1 MFYSLSFNACLL
13 RRKSQSWVYFCGV
26 IPSLLY
32 NMGSSVLRAVGDAK
46 RPLYFLIF
54 TTVVNIGLDVLFVAV
69 FKMGLTGAAVA
80 TALSQFVGGLIPLIY
95 FCCKNSSLLRFTKF
109 RFNGKALCKT
119 VTNGSSELMS
129 NISMSIVGM
138 LYNFQLLKYA
148 GENGVA
154 AYGVLMYVNLVFQAV
169 FLGFSVG
176 IAPVISF
183 NMGANNYEE
192 LKNLRKKCLMVIGV
206 FSVAMFVL
214 AETLAKPLS
223 YVFVGYDGA
232 RLNGKG
238 VLYLFLLLFVFGIFH
253 FRVIVFYG
261 FKRRIGF
268 GIDCFSKDACFPG
281 HSRAVSAADI

>member
-1 MFYSLSFNACLL
+1 M
-13 RRKSQSWVYFCGV
+13 
-26 IPSLLY
+26 
-32 NMGSSVLRAVGDAK
+32 
-46 RPLYFLIF
+46 
-54 TTVVNIGLDVLFVAV
+54 
-69 FKMGLTGAAVA
+69 
-80 TALSQFVGGLIPLIY
+80 
-95 FCCKNSSLLRFTKF
+95 RFTKF

-192 LKNLRKKCLMVIGV
+192 LKNLRKKCLMMIGV

-223 YVFVGYDGA
+223 IVFVGYDGA
-232 RLNGKG
+232 LTDLTVRAFYIYSCCFLFSGFSIFGSSFFTALNDGLVSALIAFLRTLVFQVIA
-238 VLYLFLLLFVFGIFH
+238 VLCLPLLFKLDGIWIS
-253 FRVIVFYG
+253 IVVAEIMSLFVTL
-261 FKRRIGF
+261 FFFITKR
-268 GIDCFSKDACFPG
+268 KKYNY
-281 HSRAVSAADI
+281 